1 MFVVVIRITQH
12 PPNPK
17 AMPPEVAVSEED
29 DEDWIRSLHLQV
41 KLFTSLY
48 VLSQLKK
55 VYVVI

>member
-1 MFVVVIRITQH
+1 MFLKSKMLVVVIRITQH

-41 KLFTSLY
+41 KLS
-48 VLSQLKK
+48 
-55 VYVVI
+55 